1 MNNRIKWIV
10 EKLKYLPEILF
21 TIALLVFFLIGFSV
35 HAADTNKVDT
45 VKDKPAKVDRDR
57 KAEHE
62 GNKIKLK
69 SKDKKDA
76 DTPSKWSTDQEF
88 KLMFSNNPKARKPK
102 DKKEK

>member
-1 MNNRIKWIV
+1 MTIRI
-10 EKLKYLPEILF
+10 
-21 TIALLVFFLIGFSV
+21 TIISLLLTLGCF
-35 HAADTNKVDT
+35 AANDKTFTNKVD
-45 VKDKPAKVDRDR
+45 KVAVERDR

-102 DKKEK
+102 DKKDK